1 MGDYWTHR
9 ITRCR
14 PLREEDGRILRTIIS
29 VAPLMYREV
38 IALAIHQRRPEIDVL
53 IVPPAVLAGQAERF
67 APHLFVRN
75 DTGGA
80 DMEVVAG
87 ALCRIEVLYSDG
99 LNARVSLD
107 GKVWEIEDI
116 CIDDLIG
123 IIEQTEGLIPEDAQ
137 R

>member
-1 MGDYWTHR
+1 MR
-9 ITRCR
+9 IFIT
-14 PLREEDGRILRTIIS
+14 

-38 IALAIHQRRPEIDVL
+38 FALAIHDRRPHIEVL
-53 IVPPAVLAGQAERF
+53 VGPEASLDGQAERF
-67 APHLFVRN
+67 APHLLVRN
-75 DTGGA
+75 DTDGA

-87 ALCRIEVLYSDG
+87 ALCWVEILYSDS

-116 CIDDLIG
+116 CIDDLISL
-123 IIEQTEGLIPEDAQ
+123 IEQTERLIPEDAQ

>member
-1 MGDYWTHR
+1 MR
-9 ITRCR
+9 IFIT
-14 PLREEDGRILRTIIS
+14 

-38 IALAIHQRRPEIDVL
+38 FALAIHDRRPDIEVL
-53 IVPPAVLAGQAERF
+53 VGPEASLDGQAERF
-67 APHLFVRN
+67 APHLLVRN
-75 DTGGA
+75 DTDGA

-87 ALCRIEVLYSDG
+87 ALCWVEILYSDS

-116 CIDDLIG
+116 CIDDLISL
-123 IIEQTEGLIPEDAQ
+123 IEQTERLIPEDAQ